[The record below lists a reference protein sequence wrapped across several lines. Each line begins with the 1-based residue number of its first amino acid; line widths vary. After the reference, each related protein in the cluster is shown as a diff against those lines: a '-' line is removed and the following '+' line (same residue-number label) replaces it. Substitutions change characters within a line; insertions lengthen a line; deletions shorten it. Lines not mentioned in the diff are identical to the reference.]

1 MRSADR
7 GRLWAWLALVGILA
21 ALNYASR
28 FAAGSSGGKSPLY
41 TYSAAVAG
49 LFQLAIILGV
59 VLWIAHGRPR
69 REWLALRRPTSWAR
83 AAGISAAVL
92 IGVFILSGL
101 LQPLLH
107 PGKEQGLVP
116 QHWRPEFV
124 GAFVFNF
131 AVVALCAPVVE
142 ELTFRGLGYTL
153 LSRYGQ
159 WVAIAL
165 VGVIFGLAHGLVEA
179 LPILAFFG
187 MGLCYLRAK
196 TDSVYPGMVV
206 HAAFNALVLGVAVA
220 A

>member
-1 MRSADR
+1 MHSADR
-7 GRLWAWLALVGILA
+7 GRLWAWLALVGVLA

-28 FAAGSSGGKSPLY
+28 YAACSSGGKSLLY
-41 TYSAAVAG
+41 TYGAAVAG
-49 LFQLAIILGV
+49 LLQLALILGV
-59 VLWIAHGRPR
+59 ILWIAHGKPLRQ
-69 REWLALRRPTSWAR
+69 WFALRRPRSWGR
-83 AAGISAAVL
+83 AFGISVGVL
-92 IGVFILSGL
+92 IGVFVLGAL

-116 QHWRPEFV
+116 QHWRPEFA
-124 GAFVFNF
+124 GAFAFNF
-131 AVVALCAPVVE
+131 IVVALFAPVVE

-159 WVAIAL
+159 WVAIVL
-165 VGVIFGLAHGLVEA
+165 VGIIFGLAHGLVEA

-187 MGLCYLRAK
+187 MGLCYLRVK

-206 HAAFNALVLGVAVA
+206 HAGFNALVLSIAVA

>member
-7 GRLWAWLALVGILA
+7 GRLWAWLALVGVLS

-28 FAAGSSGGKSPLY
+28 YAAGSSKGKSPLY

-49 LFQLAIILGV
+49 LVQLGIILGV
-59 VLWIAHGRPR
+59 VLWIAHGKPV
-69 REWLALRRPTSWAR
+69 REWLALRRPTSWAH
-83 AAGISAAVL
+83 AAWISVSVL
-92 IGVFILSGL
+92 IGVFVLSAL

-131 AVVALCAPVVE
+131 IVVAICAPVVE

-159 WVAIAL
+159 WVAIVL
-165 VGVIFGLAHGLVEA
+165 VGLIFGLAHGLVEA
-179 LPILAFFG
+179 LPILVFFG

-196 TDSVYPGMVV
+196 TASVYPGMLV
-206 HAAFNALVLGVAVA
+206 HAGFNALVLSIAVA
-220 A
+220 T